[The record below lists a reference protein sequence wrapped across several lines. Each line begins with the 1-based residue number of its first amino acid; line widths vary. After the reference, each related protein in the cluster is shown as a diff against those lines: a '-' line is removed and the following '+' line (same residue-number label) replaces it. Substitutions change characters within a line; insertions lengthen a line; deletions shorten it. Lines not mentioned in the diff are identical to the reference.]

1 MSATGQPVYAA
12 PFDVVAREYDDTF
25 TSSKIGRAQR
35 NSVWRVLSKA
45 FHPGE
50 HVLEIG
56 CGTGADA
63 CFLAERG
70 IYVVACDSSP
80 QMVAVT
86 AKKVAER
93 GLQKFVQPQVL
104 PAEDL
109 ASFPHARMFDG
120 AFSDFGALNCVA
132 DLKQFVR
139 DLASCVKLDS
149 TVVLCWIG
157 PHCLW
162 ETAWYL
168 AHGNRKKAFRR
179 FSRNGVS
186 ARIAEGTIVQVRYP
200 TVSQIARTFAPEF
213 RLKSVRGI
221 GVAVPP
227 SYIETWAQRHPR
239 IFERCERADSTLG
252 RIPGLRLLADHVL
265 VTLQREGPKSEQA
278 SDEGNLDAEK
288 FRAEKP

>member
-1 MSATGQPVYAA
+1 MSATEQPVYAA
-12 PFDVVAREYDDTF
+12 PFDAVAREYDDTF

-35 NSVWRVLSKA
+35 DAVWQVLGKA
-45 FHPGE
+45 FRPGE
-50 HVLEIG
+50 HILEIG
-56 CGTGADA
+56 CGTGSDA

-70 IYVVACDSSP
+70 IHVVACDSSP

-86 AKKVAER
+86 AKKIAER
-93 GLQKFVQPQVL
+93 GLQKFVGPQVL
-104 PAEDL
+104 SAEDL
-109 ASFPHARMFDG
+109 ASLRYARMFDG

-132 DLKQFVR
+132 DLKQLVR
-139 DLASCVKLDS
+139 DLDSCVKTGA

-168 AHGNRKKAFRR
+168 AHGNRQKAFRR
-179 FSRNGVS
+179 FSGKGVA
-186 ARIAEGTIVQVRYP
+186 ARIADGAFVQVHYP

-213 RLKSVRGI
+213 RMKSIRGI

-227 SYIETWAQRHPR
+227 SYIENWAQRNPR
-239 IFERCERADSTLG
+239 IFALCQRADSTLG

-265 VTLQREGPKSEQA
+265 VTLQREGTNSEQPSEEGKLGA
-278 SDEGNLDAEK
+278 SK
-288 FRAEKP
+288 FGAEKP